1 MEEEKMKNMTQN
13 YTEEPII
20 IKNDYLLKSELTTR
34 IAMLLFFGWLISIN
48 LLSEADSLDELYRKL
63 ALGTATIGVLWVL
76 LSKIKMFIML
86 IKNKLYIKIYEDRI
100 IYEYLTEKGEYKI
113 DILNMEE
120 IVSIKWSLF
129 PYAIRDTEIWIT
141 EIKNKDDRRWAYL
154 FSPFYV
160 VVSILYVC
168 IFIFLNKVKIKK
180 YLLYRFENG
189 VIAVPYYKTIVKNKV
204 DFEWRSL
211 INRYILKGGYYAN

>member
-1 MEEEKMKNMTQN
+1 MEEEKMENMTRN
-13 YTEEPII
+13 YIEEPVI

-34 IAMLLFFGWLISIN
+34 IAMLLFFGWLISRN

-189 VIAVPYYKTIVKNKV
+189 VIAVPNCKTIVKDKV

-211 INRYILKGGYYAN
+211 INRYMLKGGYYAN